1 MRFTK
6 MQGAG
11 NDFILIENLDGS
23 IDPGDYPR
31 LAARLCTRRLSVG
44 ADGLMILEQPRS
56 GGDVRM
62 AFYNSDGSVG
72 EMCGNGAR
80 CISRYAVEHG
90 FGRGGEVRIETTAGL
105 VTGRCVS
112 KRMYTVRLNDPSV
125 IDLHREIAVDGTRF
139 DCAYLELGSPGIP
152 HCVVLWDGW
161 RQVPEDALRE
171 TLRTIRWDGSF
182 PKGAN
187 VTACRVDGE
196 NSVDARTF
204 ERGVEDFTLACGTG
218 CGSTVAALALRGLVS
233 GVNTKIAMPGGTLYV
248 TVDTAGGTARDIM
261 LTGPTNIVAQGE
273 LLDEDLYS

>member
-23 IDPGDYPR
+23 IDPAEYPR
-31 LAARLCTRRLSVG
+31 LAARLCARRLSIG
-44 ADGLMILEQPRS
+44 ADGLMVLEPPRA

-62 AFYNSDGSVG
+62 AFFNSDGSVG

-80 CISRYAVEHG
+80 CISRYAIEHG
-90 FGRGGEVRIETTAGL
+90 CGRGGEVTIETTAGL

-125 IDLHREIAVDGTRF
+125 IHLHREVEVDGVKY
-139 DCAYLELGSPGIP
+139 DCAYLELGDPGIP

-161 RQVPEDALRE
+161 REIPENELRE
-171 TLRTIRWDGSF
+171 TMRKLRWYAGF

-187 VTACRVDGE
+187 VTVCRVDGE

-218 CGSTVAALALRGLVS
+218 CGSTVTALALRGLVT
-233 GVNTKIAMPGGTLYV
+233 GVNTKITMPGGVLFV
-248 TVDTAGGTARDIM
+248 TVDAQGESARNIM
-261 LTGPTNIVAQGE
+261 LTGPTNIVAEGE
-273 LLDEDLYS
+273 ILDEEL

>member
-23 IDPGDYPR
+23 IDPADYPR

-44 ADGLMILEQPRS
+44 ADGLMILEPPRES
-56 GGDVRM
+56 GDVRM

-80 CISRYAVEHG
+80 CISRYAMERG
-90 FGRGGEVRIETTAGL
+90 FGRGGEVRVETTAGL
-105 VTGRCVS
+105 VTGRRVS
-112 KRMYTVRLNDPSV
+112 ERMYTVRLNDPTTV
-125 IDLHREIAVDGTRF
+125 DLHRKVTVDGTEY
-139 DCAYLELGSPGIP
+139 DCAYVELGDPGIP
-152 HCVVLWDGW
+152 HCVVLCDTW
-161 RQVPEDALRE
+161 RDIPENELRE
-171 TLRTIRWDGSF
+171 TCRALRWYKGF

-187 VTACRVDGE
+187 VTFCRLDGD

-218 CGSTVAALALRGLVS
+218 CGSTVTALALRGLVP
-233 GVNTKIAMPGGTLYV
+233 GVNTRVTMPGGTLYV
-248 TVDTAGGTARDIM
+248 TVTVENNTPHDLT
-261 LTGPTNIVAQGE
+261 LTGPATLVSEGE
-273 LLDEDLYS
+273 ILDEDL

>member
-11 NDFILIENLDGS
+11 NDFVLIENLDGS
-23 IDPGDYPR
+23 IDPAGYPR
-31 LAARLCTRRLSVG
+31 LAARLCHRRLSIG
-44 ADGLMILEQPRS
+44 ADGLMILEPPKA

-80 CISRYAVEHG
+80 CVSRYAIERG

-105 VTGRCVS
+105 VTGKQVS

-125 IDLHREIAVDGTRF
+125 IDLHREIEAGGAKY
-139 DCAYLELGSPGIP
+139 DCAYLELGDPGIP
-152 HCVVLWDGW
+152 HCVVPLDSW
-161 RQVPEDALRE
+161 REMPEEKLRE
-171 TLRTIRWDGSF
+171 LCRQIRWYEGF

-187 VTACRVDGE
+187 VTVCRVDGN

-218 CGSTVAALALRGLVS
+218 CGSTVTALTLRGLVT
-233 GVNTKIAMPGGTLYV
+233 GVNTRIAMPGGVLYV
-248 TVDTAGGTARDIM
+248 TVTAEGGSARDIL
-261 LTGPTNIVAQGE
+261 LTGPTTVVAAGE
-273 LLDEDLYS
+273 VLDEELE

>member
-23 IDPGDYPR
+23 IEAGEYPR
-31 LAARLCTRRLSVG
+31 LAARLCSRRLSIG
-44 ADGLMILEQPRS
+44 ADGLMVLERARC

-62 AFYNSDGSVG
+62 AFFNSDGSVG

-80 CISRYAVEHG
+80 CISRYALEHG

-112 KRMYTVRLNDPSV
+112 KRMYTVRLNDPTV
-125 IDLHREIAVDGTRF
+125 IDLHREAEVDGTRY

-152 HCVVLWDGW
+152 HCVVLMEDW
-161 RQVPEDALRE
+161 REVPEGELRELCRALR
-171 TLRTIRWDGSF
+171 WDRSF

-187 VTACRVDGE
+187 VTVCRVDGE

-218 CGSTVAALALRGLVS
+218 CGSTVTALALRGLVT
-233 GVNTKIAMPGGTLYV
+233 GINTKITMPGGTLYV
-248 TVDTAGGTARDIM
+248 TVDTRGGGARDIM
-261 LTGPTNIVAQGE
+261 LTGPTNIVAEGTV
-273 LLDEDLYS
+273 LDEEL

>member
-23 IDPGDYPR
+23 IDPENYPR
-31 LAARLCTRRLSVG
+31 LAERLCARRLSIG
-44 ADGLMILEQPRS
+44 ADGLMILEKPRDK
-56 GGDVRM
+56 GDVRM

-80 CISRYAVEHG
+80 CVSRYALEHG
-90 FGRGGEVRIETTAGL
+90 FGRGGEVSIETTAGL

-125 IDLHREIAVDGTRF
+125 IDLHRSVEVEGVEY
-139 DCAYLELGSPGIP
+139 DCAYLELGDPGIP
-152 HCVVLWDGW
+152 HCVVLCDSW
-161 RQVPEDALRE
+161 REMPENNLRE
-171 TLRTIRWDGSF
+171 LCRKIRWYEGF

-187 VTACRVDGE
+187 VTFCRVDGE

-218 CGSTVAALALRGLVS
+218 CGSTVTALTLRGLVT
-233 GVNTKIAMPGGTLYV
+233 GVNTKITMPGGTLYV
-248 TVDTAGGTARDIM
+248 TVDTEGDTARNIM
-261 LTGPTNIVAQGE
+261 LTGPTTLVAEGE
-273 LLDEDLYS
+273 VLDEEL